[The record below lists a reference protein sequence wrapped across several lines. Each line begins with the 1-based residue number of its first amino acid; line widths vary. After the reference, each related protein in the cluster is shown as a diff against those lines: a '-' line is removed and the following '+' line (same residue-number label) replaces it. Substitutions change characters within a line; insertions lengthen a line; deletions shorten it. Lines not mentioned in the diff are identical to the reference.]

1 MAKKPKDESPPP
13 AWLLDDAKRS
23 RRAPKPKK
31 PLKDRPTAA
40 KDPEIVHEPDQLIG
54 GKVDAPAVESP
65 DLVVNADRGAIR
77 KAWGRYKSESM
88 ATAIIAF
95 HRAGVPEESIQAMV
109 GITASQ
115 YHNWCAADPE
125 FARNVVAARA
135 TWEHMAVS
143 RITEIADQK
152 YDWKAWA
159 WLLEKANPSR
169 WGPNATPASTVD
181 APSEG
186 AVPVNLDPV
195 HTTKRLEELVMKA
208 KAAIVAAGEDPEAV
222 GPIAIDT
229 SSNEQ

>member
-31 PLKDRPTAA
+31 PLKERPTAA
-40 KDPEIVHEPDQLIG
+40 RDPEIVHEPDQLIG
-54 GKVDAPAVESP
+54 HGVNAPPVESP
-65 DLVVNADRGAIR
+65 DLVVNADRGSIR
-77 KAWGRYKSESM
+77 KAWGRYKSDSM

-159 WLLEKANPSR
+159 WLLEKANPNR
-169 WGPNATPASTVD
+169 WGPNATAASTVE
-181 APSEG
+181 APQEG

-222 GPIAIDT
+222 GPISIDT
-229 SSNEQ
+229 SSDDQ